1 MMKTSVA
8 APACGGGLGALDPSL
23 VTSSRKQRQ
32 GHRLR
37 LAKTLGLL
45 VLEPFGNECEGSH
58 ILFTMVMFDA
68 IDSIVFDADEL

>member
-1 MMKTSVA
+1 MTMKMSVLA
-8 APACGGGLGALDPSL
+8 SARVGALGASPITLL
-23 VTSSRKQRQ
+23 QEQGR

-37 LAKTLGLL
+37 FAKTLGLL
-45 VLEPFGNECEGSH
+45 VLEPFGDECEGNH